1 MKLHQ
6 LSVFREV
13 MATGSVSQAAQ
24 RLGRTQPAISLSL
37 KELESSLGIT
47 LFVREGRRLIPVPE
61 AQYLLAEANEV
72 LDRLSTVSRTMKSL
86 GDAASGSL
94 KVAAMPGPSNYL
106 FPRFISQILGDVNDI
121 SLSLSMRSSQQIL
134 DLVATQSIDFGFADL
149 DIQLEKRAGLLTTEA
164 FSSLCFCA
172 LPKAHPL
179 TRKSAISCKD
189 LHDHPM
195 GGLHSRHRLQGRIR
209 AAFQAEG
216 VRYTQIIE
224 SQFFIPLLQFVA
236 QGQCCAIVDPLTV
249 ASELQSGLTSGKA
262 VFRPLAADLRY
273 ECAIFTPRLRPMS
286 QLAQR
291 VKNGWKAEVLLLM
304 QDLNADPKIP
314 EVFEYTQDQSPPD

>member
-1 MKLHQ
+1 MKLHH

-13 MATGSVSQAAQ
+13 MVTGSVSQAAR

-37 KELESSLGIT
+37 KELESSLGIA
-47 LFVREGRRLIPVPE
+47 LFEREGRRLIPVPE

-106 FPRFISQILGDVNDI
+106 FPRYISQVLGDFTDI

-134 DLVATQSIDFGFADL
+134 ELVATQSIDFGFADL
-149 DIQLEKRAGLLTTEA
+149 DIQLEKRMGFLTVEP
-164 FSSLCFCA
+164 FSVRCFCA
-172 LPKAHPL
+172 MPAQHAL
-179 TRKSAISCKD
+179 TRKTTISWQD

-195 GGLHSRHRLQGRIR
+195 GGLHSGHRLQRGIR
-209 AAFQAEG
+209 LAFQGEG
-216 VRYTQIIE
+216 MRYNQIIE

-236 QGQCCAIVDPLTV
+236 MGQCCAIVDPLTV
-249 ASELQSGLTSGKA
+249 ASEQQSNLNQGA
-262 VFRPLAADLRY
+262 VVFRPLADDLRY
-273 ECAIFTPRLRPMS
+273 DCAIFTPRLRPMS
-286 QLAQR
+286 QLARR
-291 VKNGWKAEVLLLM
+291 VKDGWKAEILRLM
-304 QDLNADPKIP
+304 QGLDADPLTP
-314 EVFEYTQDQSPPD
+314 EIPPDGPIE

>member
-1 MKLHQ
+1 MKLHH

-13 MATGSVSQAAQ
+13 MATGSVSQAAR

-47 LFVREGRRLIPVPE
+47 LFEREGRRLIPVPE

-106 FPRFISQILGDVNDI
+106 FTRYISRVLGDFTGI
-121 SLSLSMRSSQQIL
+121 SLSLSMHSSQQIL
-134 DLVATQSIDFGFADL
+134 ELVATQSLDFGFADL
-149 DIQLEKRAGLLTTEA
+149 DIQLEKRMGLLTAEA
-164 FSSLCFCA
+164 FSSRCFCA
-172 LPKAHPL
+172 LPAQHPL
-179 TRKSAISCKD
+179 AARTAISWQD

-195 GGLHSRHRLQGRIR
+195 GGLHSTHRMQRRIR
-209 AAFQAEG
+209 LAFQRDG
-216 VRYTQIIE
+216 MRYNQIIE

-236 QGQCCAIVDPLTV
+236 MGQCCAIVDPLTV
-249 ASELQSGLTSGKA
+249 ASEQLSNLNRGA
-262 VFRPLAADLRY
+262 VVFRPLKGDLRY
-273 ECAIFTPRLRPMS
+273 DCAIFTPRLRPMS
-286 QLAQR
+286 QLARR
-291 VKNGWKAEVLLLM
+291 VKEGWKEEIMRLM
-304 QDLNADPKIP
+304 QDLDADPQTPQIP
-314 EVFEYTQDQSPPD
+314 LDDLVD